1 MPYPLSQRIA
11 QPFAPSRREV
21 VSNAEARRP
30 VAPDLQLVSPGAQHH
45 LEMLA
50 ERKAALERVAE
61 LQTQLLT
68 AVEQFGKECELKLV
82 AMIEVRDMR
91 KRVRGAL
98 QDLRDQTDDAVFEI
112 LLRRIEE
119 ALDA

>member
-1 MPYPLSQRIA
+1 MTDKEGALMAYQRV
-11 QPFAPSRREV
+11 QRSSVERLFTVLPHRE
-21 VSNAEARRP
+21 A
-30 VAPDLQLVSPGAQHH
+30 DLQLVSPGAQHQ

-61 LQTQLLT
+61 LQAQLLT

-82 AMIEVRDMR
+82 AMIEVRDLR

-98 QDLRDQTDDAVFEI
+98 QAVRDETDDVMFDA

-119 ALDA
+119 ALDD